1 MKLDQLL
8 QQKCKIMERPNIVV
22 LDGHTLNP
30 GDLSWLELQSLGQ
43 VSVYDRSAS
52 EEVVPRAQNASIL
65 VVNKVVISRQHIEQ
79 LPDLKCICVSA
90 TGYNN
95 IDLEATRERG
105 ICVSNAVGYG
115 TFSVAQH
122 VFALLL
128 ELTNNVALHHQS
140 VLQGDWS
147 QQPDFAYWKKPLIEL
162 NGKTMGI
169 LGFGRIGQKVASIAM
184 AMGMR
189 VLATHRHPE
198 RDALVG
204 VTFVRIEDLFASSDV
219 VSLTVPLN
227 DKTNQIVNAKLLD
240 RMKPTAFL
248 INTGRGELI
257 NEADLL
263 QALQTG
269 KLAGAGL
276 DVLNGEPPRPDHPLF
291 SAPNCVITPHQAWA
305 SREARQRLLKI
316 TVTNVASFLRGKPQN
331 VVNL

>member
-1 MKLDQLL
+1 MSEQPK
-8 QQKCKIMERPNIVV
+8 IVV

-30 GDLSWLELQSLGQ
+30 GDLSWNELKNLGE
-43 VSVYDRSAS
+43 VDFYDRTSS
-52 EEVVPRAQNASIL
+52 DEIVPRAKDATIL
-65 VVNKVVISRQHIEQ
+65 IVNKLVLTREHIEQ
-79 LPDLKCICVSA
+79 LPVLRCICVSA

-95 IDLEATRERG
+95 VDLVATRERE

-115 TFSVAQH
+115 THSVAQH

-128 ELTNNVALHHQS
+128 ELSNNVALHHQS
-140 VLQGDWS
+140 VLNGEWS
-147 QQPDFAYWKKPLIEL
+147 NQPDFSYWKKPLIEL

-204 VTFVRIEDLFASSDV
+204 VTFVRIEDLFSASDV
-219 VSLTVPLN
+219 VCLTVPLN
-227 DKTNQIVNAKLLD
+227 DKTRQIVDAKMLK
-240 RMKPTAFL
+240 RMKPSAFL

-257 NEADLL
+257 NESDLY
-263 QALQTG
+263 QALVEE

-276 DVLNGEPPRPDHPLF
+276 DVLDGEPPRSDHPLF
-291 SAPNCVITPHQAWA
+291 DLPNCIITPHQAWA
-305 SREARQRLLKI
+305 SKEARQRLLDI
-316 TVTNVASFLRGKPQN
+316 TVGNVASYLRGKPQN
-331 VVNL
+331 VVNG

>member
-1 MKLDQLL
+1 MSEQPK
-8 QQKCKIMERPNIVV
+8 IVV

-30 GDLSWLELQSLGQ
+30 GDLSWNELKSLGE
-43 VSVYDRSAS
+43 VDFYDRSTS
-52 EEVVPRAQNASIL
+52 DEIIPRAKDATIL
-65 VVNKVVISRQHIEQ
+65 IVNKLVLTREHIEQ
-79 LPDLKCICVSA
+79 LPRLRCICVSA

-95 IDLEATRERG
+95 VDLAAAREREIG
-105 ICVSNAVGYG
+105 VSNAVGYG
-115 TFSVAQH
+115 THSVAQH

-128 ELTNNVALHHQS
+128 ELSNHVALHHQS
-140 VLQGDWS
+140 VLNGDWS
-147 QQPDFAYWKKPLIEL
+147 HQPDFSYWKKPLIEL

-204 VTFVRIEDLFASSDV
+204 VTFVRIEDLFAASDV

-227 DKTNQIVNAKLLD
+227 DKTRQIVNAKMLQ
-240 RMKPTAFL
+240 RMKPSAFL

-257 NEADLL
+257 NESDLY
-263 QALQTG
+263 QALVEE

-276 DVLNGEPPRPDHPLF
+276 DVLDGEPPRADHPLF
-291 SAPNCVITPHQAWA
+291 DLPNCIITPHQAWA
-305 SREARQRLLKI
+305 SKEARQRLLDI
-316 TVTNVASFLRGKPQN
+316 TVGNVASYLRGKPQN
-331 VVNL
+331 VVNA

>member
-1 MKLDQLL
+1 MSEQPK
-8 QQKCKIMERPNIVV
+8 IVV

-30 GDLSWLELQSLGQ
+30 GDLSWNELKNLGE
-43 VSVYDRSAS
+43 VDFYDRTSS
-52 EEVVPRAQNASIL
+52 DEIVPRAKDATIL
-65 VVNKVVISRQHIEQ
+65 IVNKLVLTREHIEQ
-79 LPDLKCICVSA
+79 LPVLRCICVSA

-95 IDLEATRERG
+95 VDLVATRERE

-115 TFSVAQH
+115 THSVAQH

-128 ELTNNVALHHQS
+128 ELSNNVALHHQS
-140 VLQGDWS
+140 VLNGDWS
-147 QQPDFAYWKKPLIEL
+147 NQPDFSYWKKPLIEL

-204 VTFVRIEDLFASSDV
+204 VTFVRIEDLFSASDV
-219 VSLTVPLN
+219 VCLTVPLN
-227 DKTNQIVNAKLLD
+227 DKTRQIVDAKMLK
-240 RMKPTAFL
+240 RMKPSAFL

-257 NEADLL
+257 NESDLY
-263 QALQTG
+263 QALVEE

-276 DVLNGEPPRPDHPLF
+276 DVLDGEPPRSDHPLF
-291 SAPNCVITPHQAWA
+291 DLPNCIITPHQAWA
-305 SREARQRLLKI
+305 SKEARQRLLDI
-316 TVTNVASFLRGKPQN
+316 TVGNVASYLRGKPQN
-331 VVNL
+331 VVNG

>member
-1 MKLDQLL
+1 MIEQ
-8 QQKCKIMERPNIVV
+8 PNIVV

-30 GDLSWLELQSLGQ
+30 GDLSWQELQNLGK
-43 VSVYDRSAS
+43 VTVYDRSNGD
-52 EEVVPRAQNASIL
+52 EVVPRSKTAHIL
-65 VVNKVVISRQHIEQ
+65 VVNKVPITREHIEQ
-79 LPDLKCICVSA
+79 LPDLQCICVSA

-95 IDLEATRERG
+95 IDLQATRERG

-128 ELTNNVALHHQS
+128 ELSNNVALHHQS
-140 VLQGDWS
+140 VLNGDWS
-147 QQPDFAYWKKPLIEL
+147 NQPDFSYWKKPLIEL

-204 VTFVRIEDLFASSDV
+204 VTFVRIEDLFSSSDV

-227 DKTNQIVNAKLLD
+227 DKTNQIVNAKLLE
-240 RMKPTAFL
+240 RMKPSAFL

-263 QALQTG
+263 QALQSG

-276 DVLNGEPPRPDHPLF
+276 DVLDGEPPRPDNPLF
-291 SAPNCVITPHQAWA
+291 GIPNCIITPHQAWA
-305 SREARQRLLKI
+305 SREARQRLLNI
-316 TVTNVASFLRGKPQN
+316 TGTNVASFLRGKPQN

>member
-1 MKLDQLL
+1 MSEQPK
-8 QQKCKIMERPNIVV
+8 IVV

-30 GDLSWLELQSLGQ
+30 GDLSWNELKNLGE
-43 VSVYDRSAS
+43 VDFYDRTSS
-52 EEVVPRAQNASIL
+52 DEIVPRAKDATIL
-65 VVNKVVISRQHIEQ
+65 IVNKLVLTREHIEQ
-79 LPDLKCICVSA
+79 LPVLRCICVSA

-95 IDLEATRERG
+95 IDLVATRERE

-115 TFSVAQH
+115 THSVAQH

-128 ELTNNVALHHQS
+128 ELSNNVALHHQS
-140 VLQGDWS
+140 VLNGDWS
-147 QQPDFAYWKKPLIEL
+147 NQPDFSYWKKPLIEL

-204 VTFVRIEDLFASSDV
+204 VTFVRIEDLFSASDV
-219 VSLTVPLN
+219 VCLTVPLN
-227 DKTNQIVNAKLLD
+227 DKTRQIVDAKMLK
-240 RMKPTAFL
+240 RMKPSAFL

-257 NEADLL
+257 NESDLY
-263 QALQTG
+263 QALVEE

-276 DVLNGEPPRPDHPLF
+276 DVLDGEPPRADHPLF
-291 SAPNCVITPHQAWA
+291 DLPNCIITPHQAWA
-305 SREARQRLLKI
+305 SKEARQRLLDI
-316 TVTNVASFLRGKPQN
+316 TVGNVASYLRGKPQN
-331 VVNL
+331 VVNG

>member
-1 MKLDQLL
+1 MSEQPK
-8 QQKCKIMERPNIVV
+8 IVV

-30 GDLSWLELQSLGQ
+30 GDLSWNELKNLGE
-43 VSVYDRSAS
+43 VDFYDRTSS
-52 EEVVPRAQNASIL
+52 DEIVPRAKDATIL
-65 VVNKVVISRQHIEQ
+65 IVNKLVLTREHIEQ
-79 LPDLKCICVSA
+79 LPVLRCICVSA

-95 IDLEATRERG
+95 VDLVATRERE

-115 TFSVAQH
+115 THSVAQH

-128 ELTNNVALHHQS
+128 ELSNNVALHHQS
-140 VLQGDWS
+140 VLNGDWS
-147 QQPDFAYWKKPLIEL
+147 NQPDFSYWKKPLIEL

-204 VTFVRIEDLFASSDV
+204 VTFVRIEDLFSASDV
-219 VSLTVPLN
+219 VCLTVPLN
-227 DKTNQIVNAKLLD
+227 DKTRQIVDAKMLQ
-240 RMKPTAFL
+240 RMKPSAFL

-257 NEADLL
+257 NESDLY
-263 QALQTG
+263 QALVEE

-276 DVLNGEPPRPDHPLF
+276 DVLDGEPPRSDHPLF
-291 SAPNCVITPHQAWA
+291 DLPNCIITPHQAWA
-305 SREARQRLLKI
+305 SKEARQRLLDI
-316 TVTNVASFLRGKPQN
+316 TVGNVASYLRGKPQN
-331 VVNL
+331 VVNG

>member
-1 MKLDQLL
+1 
-8 QQKCKIMERPNIVV
+8 MERPNIVV

-30 GDLSWLELQSLGQ
+30 GDLSWFELQSLGQ
-43 VSVYDRSAS
+43 VSVYDRSSS
-52 EEVVPRAQNASIL
+52 EEVVPRAHGASIL

-79 LPDLKCICVSA
+79 LSNLKCICVSA

-95 IDLEATRERG
+95 IDLEAARERG

-128 ELTNNVALHHQS
+128 ELTNNVALHHHS

-227 DKTNQIVNAKLLD
+227 DKTNQIVNAKLLE
-240 RMKPTAFL
+240 RMKSSAFL

-257 NEADLL
+257 NETDLL
-263 QALQTG
+263 QALQAG

-276 DVLNGEPPRPDHPLF
+276 DVLDGEPPSPDHPLF

>member
-1 MKLDQLL
+1 MIEQ
-8 QQKCKIMERPNIVV
+8 PNIVV

-30 GDLSWLELQSLGQ
+30 GDLSWQTLQNLGS
-43 VSVYDRSAS
+43 VTVYDRSNS
-52 EEVVPRAQNASIL
+52 DEVVPRSKAAQIL
-65 VVNKVVISRQHIEQ
+65 VVNKVQITREHIEQ

-95 IDLEATRERG
+95 IDLQATRERG

-128 ELTNNVALHHQS
+128 ELTNHVALHHQS
-140 VLQGDWS
+140 VLNGDWS
-147 QQPDFAYWKKPLIEL
+147 NQPDFAYWKKPLIEL

-184 AMGMR
+184 ALGMR
-189 VLATHRHPE
+189 VIATHRHPE

-204 VTFVRIEDLFASSDV
+204 VTFVRIEDLFSSSDV

-227 DKTNQIVNAKLLD
+227 DKTHQIVNAKLLE
-240 RMKPTAFL
+240 RMKPSAFL

-263 QALQTG
+263 KALQEE

-276 DVLNGEPPRPDHPLF
+276 DVLDGEPPRPDHPLF
-291 SAPNCVITPHQAWA
+291 ALPNCIITPHQAWA
-305 SREARQRLLKI
+305 SREARQRLLNI
-316 TVTNVASFLRGKPQN
+316 TGTNVVSFLRGKPQN

>member
-1 MKLDQLL
+1 MSEQPK
-8 QQKCKIMERPNIVV
+8 IVV

-30 GDLSWLELQSLGQ
+30 GDLSWNELKNLGE
-43 VSVYDRSAS
+43 VDFYDRTSS
-52 EEVVPRAQNASIL
+52 DEIVPRAKDATIL
-65 VVNKVVISRQHIEQ
+65 IVNKLVLTREHIEQ
-79 LPDLKCICVSA
+79 LPVLRCICVSA

-95 IDLEATRERG
+95 VDLVATRERE

-115 TFSVAQH
+115 THSVAQH

-128 ELTNNVALHHQS
+128 ELSNNVALHHQS
-140 VLQGDWS
+140 VLNGDWS
-147 QQPDFAYWKKPLIEL
+147 NQPDFSYWKKPLIEL

-204 VTFVRIEDLFASSDV
+204 VTFVRIEDLFSASDV
-219 VSLTVPLN
+219 VCLTVPLN
-227 DKTNQIVNAKLLD
+227 DKTRQIVDAKMLK
-240 RMKPTAFL
+240 RMKPSAFL

-257 NEADLL
+257 NESDLY
-263 QALQTG
+263 QALVEE

-276 DVLNGEPPRPDHPLF
+276 DVLDGEPPRADHPLF
-291 SAPNCVITPHQAWA
+291 DLPNCIITPHQAWA
-305 SREARQRLLKI
+305 SKEARQRLLDI
-316 TVTNVASFLRGKPQN
+316 TVGNVASYLRGKPQN
-331 VVNL
+331 VVNG

>member
-1 MKLDQLL
+1 MSEQPK
-8 QQKCKIMERPNIVV
+8 IVV

-30 GDLSWLELQSLGQ
+30 GDLSWNELKNLGE
-43 VSVYDRSAS
+43 VDFYDRTSS
-52 EEVVPRAQNASIL
+52 DEIVPRAKDATIL
-65 VVNKVVISRQHIEQ
+65 IVNKLVLTREHIEQ
-79 LPDLKCICVSA
+79 LPVLRCICVSA

-95 IDLEATRERG
+95 VDLVATRERE

-115 TFSVAQH
+115 THSVAQH

-128 ELTNNVALHHQS
+128 ELSNNVALHHQS
-140 VLQGDWS
+140 VLNGDWS
-147 QQPDFAYWKKPLIEL
+147 NQPDFSYWKKPLIEL

-204 VTFVRIEDLFASSDV
+204 VTFVRIEDLFSASDV
-219 VSLTVPLN
+219 VCLTVPLN
-227 DKTNQIVNAKLLD
+227 DKTRQIVDAKMLQ
-240 RMKPTAFL
+240 RMKPSAFL

-257 NEADLL
+257 NESDLY
-263 QALQTG
+263 QALVEE

-276 DVLNGEPPRPDHPLF
+276 DVLDGEPPRADHPLF
-291 SAPNCVITPHQAWA
+291 DLPNCIITPHQAWA
-305 SREARQRLLKI
+305 SKEARQRLLDI
-316 TVTNVASFLRGKPQN
+316 TVGNVASYLRGKPQN
-331 VVNL
+331 VVNG

>member
-1 MKLDQLL
+1 MTEQ
-8 QQKCKIMERPNIVV
+8 PNIVV

-30 GDLSWLELQSLGQ
+30 GDLSWQELQNLGK
-43 VSVYDRSAS
+43 VTVYDRSNGD
-52 EEVVPRAQNASIL
+52 EVVPRSKTAHIL
-65 VVNKVVISRQHIEQ
+65 VVNKVPITREQIEQ
-79 LPDLKCICVSA
+79 LPDLQCICVSA

-95 IDLEATRERG
+95 IDLQATRERG

-128 ELTNNVALHHQS
+128 ELSNNVALHHQS
-140 VLQGDWS
+140 VLNGDWS
-147 QQPDFAYWKKPLIEL
+147 NQPDFSYWKKPLIEL

-189 VLATHRHPE
+189 VIATHRHPE

-204 VTFVRIEDLFASSDV
+204 VTFVRIEDLFSSSDV

-227 DKTNQIVNAKLLD
+227 DKTNQIVNAKLLE
-240 RMKPTAFL
+240 RMKPSAFL

-263 QALQTG
+263 QALQSG

-276 DVLNGEPPRPDHPLF
+276 DVLDGEPPRPDNPLF
-291 SAPNCVITPHQAWA
+291 GLSNCIITPHQAWA
-305 SREARQRLLKI
+305 SREARQRLLNI
-316 TVTNVASFLRGKPQN
+316 TGTNVASFLRGKPQN

>member
-1 MKLDQLL
+1 MSEQPK
-8 QQKCKIMERPNIVV
+8 IVV

-30 GDLSWLELQSLGQ
+30 GDLSWNELKNLGE
-43 VSVYDRSAS
+43 VDFYDRTSS
-52 EEVVPRAQNASIL
+52 DEIVPRAKDATIL
-65 VVNKVVISRQHIEQ
+65 IVNKLVLTREHIEQ
-79 LPDLKCICVSA
+79 LPVLRCICVSA

-95 IDLEATRERG
+95 VDLVATRERE

-115 TFSVAQH
+115 THSVAQH

-128 ELTNNVALHHQS
+128 ELSNHVALHHQS
-140 VLQGDWS
+140 VLNGDWS
-147 QQPDFAYWKKPLIEL
+147 NQPDFSYWKKPLIEL

-204 VTFVRIEDLFASSDV
+204 VTFVRIEDLFSASDV
-219 VSLTVPLN
+219 VCLTVPLN
-227 DKTNQIVNAKLLD
+227 DKTRQIVDAKMLK
-240 RMKPTAFL
+240 RMKPSAFL

-257 NEADLL
+257 NESDLY
-263 QALQTG
+263 QALVEE

-276 DVLNGEPPRPDHPLF
+276 DVLDGEPPRADHPLF
-291 SAPNCVITPHQAWA
+291 DLPNCIITPHQAWA
-305 SREARQRLLKI
+305 SKEARQRLLDI
-316 TVTNVASFLRGKPQN
+316 TVGNVASYLRGKPQN
-331 VVNL
+331 VVNG